1 MTIALLAPSPVPTPK
16 LMPQLTAAA
25 GALLLLTLLWGSFE
39 TRTLVGDPVWLKPAK
54 FALSFVVTFGALA
67 LLQSRLSRDW
77 ADGWALRGTAA
88 VMATAF
94 VGEMAYM
101 TAQAARGEA
110 SHFNF
115 STPFNE
121 SMYQIMGVGAV
132 LLVLGIGV
140 FGVVALLDRGAR
152 MSPTLRLATGLGFL
166 ATVLLT
172 LPIAGYL
179 GGNLGHHVG
188 VAPPGAPAIPFL
200 GWSGAVGD
208 LRPAHFLALHAMQE
222 LPLYALWRER
232 GGRARAGAR
241 LHWPP
246 PPGSASQSRCS
257 HRPWLGLPLVRL

>member
-1 MTIALLAPSPVPTPK
+1 MTIALLAPSPVPAPG
-16 LMPQLTAAA
+16 LMVQLTAAA
-25 GALLLLTLLWGSFE
+25 GALLLLTLLWGTFE

-77 ADGWALRGTAA
+77 ADGWTIRGTAA

-94 VGEMAYM
+94 LGEMAYM

-115 STPFNE
+115 STPFNV
-121 SMYQIMGVGAV
+121 SMYQLMGVGAV

-140 FGVVALLDRGAR
+140 YGIVALLDRSAR
-152 MSPTLRLATGLGFL
+152 LSRAQRLATGLGFL

-172 LPIAGYL
+172 IPIAGYL
-179 GGNLGHHVG
+179 GANSDHHVG
-188 VAPPGAPAIPFL
+188 VAPPGAPAVPFL

-208 LRPAHFLALHAMQE
+208 LRPAHFLALHAMQA

-232 GGRARAGAR
+232 GGRVARRGEIALVTVAWVGLTLAVFAQA
-241 LHWPP
+241 L
-246 PPGSASQSRCS
+246 A
-257 HRPWLGLPLVRL
+257 GLPLVRL